1 MITTYIL
8 PRRITA
14 ITSVF
19 GTEDDVSTTSEA
31 ANLPFHMTFRKTNK
45 RANKY
50 NAKKVVIDGIE
61 FDSTKE
67 GKRYL
72 VLKKAQED
80 GIISELTLQPRWDA
94 LPAKKE
100 TYVEHLKTKDKVK
113 ERVVVRPIQYTADFS
128 YIKDWKLVVED
139 VKPCKG
145 LISRDLPL
153 RVKLMKYFHDIDVRL
168 VYDANAPV

>member
-1 MITTYIL
+1 
-8 PRRITA
+8 
-14 ITSVF
+14 
-19 GTEDDVSTTSEA
+19 
-31 ANLPFHMTFRKTNK
+31 MTPRKTNK

-50 NAKKVVIDGIE
+50 NAKKVIIDNIE

-80 GIISELTLQPRWDA
+80 GVISELTLQPRWDA

-100 TYVEHLKTKDKVK
+100 MYVEHLKTKDKIK
-113 ERVVVRPIQYTADFS
+113 ERVIVRPIQYTADFS
-128 YIKDWKLVVED
+128 YLKSGALVVED
-139 VKPCKG
+139 IKPCKG

>member
-1 MITTYIL
+1 MI
-8 PRRITA
+8 P
-14 ITSVF
+14 
-19 GTEDDVSTTSEA
+19 
-31 ANLPFHMTFRKTNK
+31 RKTNK

-80 GIISELTLQPRWDA
+80 GVISELTLQPRWDA

-100 TYVEHLKTKDKVK
+100 TYIEHLKTKDKIK
-113 ERVVVRPIQYTADFS
+113 ARVIVRPIQYTADFS
-128 YIKDWKLVVED
+128 YIKDGKLVVED

>member
-1 MITTYIL
+1 MV
-8 PRRITA
+8 P
-14 ITSVF
+14 
-19 GTEDDVSTTSEA
+19 
-31 ANLPFHMTFRKTNK
+31 RKTNK

-50 NAKKVVIDGIE
+50 NAKKVIIDNIE

-80 GIISELTLQPRWDA
+80 GVISELTLQPRWDA

-100 TYVEHLKTKDKVK
+100 IYVEHLKTKDKIK

-128 YIKDWKLVVED
+128 YIKSGVLVVED

-153 RVKLMKYFHDIDVRL
+153 RVKLMKYFHDIDVHL
-168 VYDANAPV
+168 VYDANAPI

>member
-1 MITTYIL
+1 
-8 PRRITA
+8 
-14 ITSVF
+14 
-19 GTEDDVSTTSEA
+19 
-31 ANLPFHMTFRKTNK
+31 MTPRKTNK

-50 NAKKVVIDGIE
+50 NAKKVIIDNIE

-80 GIISELTLQPRWDA
+80 GVISELTLQPRWDA

-100 TYVEHLKTKDKVK
+100 MYVEHLKTKDKIK

-128 YIKDWKLVVED
+128 YIKSGVLVVED

-153 RVKLMKYFHDIDVRL
+153 RVKLMKYFHDIDVHL
-168 VYDANAPV
+168 VYDANAPI

>member
-1 MITTYIL
+1 MI
-8 PRRITA
+8 P
-14 ITSVF
+14 
-19 GTEDDVSTTSEA
+19 
-31 ANLPFHMTFRKTNK
+31 RKTNK

-100 TYVEHLKTKDKVK
+100 IYIEHLKTKDKIK
-113 ERVVVRPIQYTADFS
+113 SRVIVRPIQYTADFS
-128 YIKDWKLVVED
+128 YIKDGKLVVED

>member
-1 MITTYIL
+1 MI
-8 PRRITA
+8 P
-14 ITSVF
+14 
-19 GTEDDVSTTSEA
+19 
-31 ANLPFHMTFRKTNK
+31 RKTNK

-50 NAKKVVIDGIE
+50 NAKKVIIDNIE

-80 GIISELTLQPRWDA
+80 GVISELTLQPRWDA

-100 TYVEHLKTKDKVK
+100 MYVEHLKTKDKIK

-128 YIKDWKLVVED
+128 YIKSGVLVVED

-153 RVKLMKYFHDIDVRL
+153 RVKLMKYFHDIDVHL
-168 VYDANAPV
+168 VYDANAPI

>member
-1 MITTYIL
+1 M
-8 PRRITA
+8 
-14 ITSVF
+14 
-19 GTEDDVSTTSEA
+19 
-31 ANLPFHMTFRKTNK
+31 
-45 RANKY
+45 
-50 NAKKVVIDGIE
+50 
-61 FDSTKE
+61 
-67 GKRYL
+67 
-72 VLKKAQED
+72 LKKAYED
-80 GIISELTLQPRWDA
+80 GIISDLTLQPRWDA

-128 YIKDWKLVVED
+128 YIKDGKLVVED